1 MVAFHYPPCQ
11 SAGTHRTEKF
21 AQYLTDFGWDVVV
34 LTVQKNMF
42 PQQTDKGYQEKA
54 VHVERTGAFDAAKK
68 LSIKGKYLGIT
79 CVPDR
84 WWSWAFTAIPAGKKL
99 IDDFKPDVIWSTYP
113 ISTSH
118 YIAYKLHKQSGI
130 PWIADYRDPLQ
141 SRYDPDATKYSGVSK
156 YIEKLTIENCKKAVF
171 TTGNARSLYQALYP
185 EQAAEKF
192 EIIENGYDEEK
203 FSSLEQV
210 KTNVSSVFT
219 LLHSGDIYGLSRNP
233 RNVMCALAL
242 LKDENIIN
250 RENFKIV
257 FRGVSDSTALVQMA
271 NELNISE
278 LVDVLPVIS
287 YRDSLSEMLNANA
300 LLLLQGELFNN
311 QVPSKLYD
319 YIRARKPV
327 VANTPSN
334 SATADII
341 STLDNAFSGND
352 IETLKAAI
360 VNVIGLNA
368 AKDHS
373 SKVDITRF
381 SRHTKT
387 IELASLLD
395 TVVS

>member
-1 MVAFHYPPCQ
+1 MVAFHYPPCE

-21 AQYLTDFGWDVVV
+21 AQYLTDFGWDVIV
-34 LTVQKNMF
+34 LTVQENMF
-42 PQQTDKGYQEKA
+42 SQQTDKGYQEKA
-54 VHVERTGAFDAAKK
+54 VHVERTGVFDAAKK
-68 LSIKGKYLGIT
+68 LSISGKYLGIT

-118 YIAYKLHKQSGI
+118 FIAYKLHKQSGI

-141 SRYDPDATKYSGVSK
+141 CRYDSDATKYSGVSK

-171 TTGNARSLYQALYP
+171 TTGNARLLYQALYP

-192 EIIENGYDEEK
+192 EVIENGYDEEK

-210 KTNVSSVFT
+210 ETNDSSVFT

-233 RNVMCALAL
+233 RNVMCAVAL
-242 LKDENIIN
+242 LKSENVIN
-250 RENFKIV
+250 KENFKIV
-257 FRGVSDSTALVQMA
+257 FRGVSDSTALVEMA
-271 NELNISE
+271 NDLNISE
-278 LVDVLPVIS
+278 LVYVLPVIS
-287 YRDSLSEMLNANA
+287 YRDSLIEMLNANA

-341 STLDNAFSGND
+341 NTLDNAFSGND

-360 VNVIGLNA
+360 VSVIDLNA

>member
-1 MVAFHYPPCQ
+1 
-11 SAGTHRTEKF
+11 
-21 AQYLTDFGWDVVV
+21 
-34 LTVQKNMF
+34 
-42 PQQTDKGYQEKA
+42 
-54 VHVERTGAFDAAKK
+54 
-68 LSIKGKYLGIT
+68 
-79 CVPDR
+79 
-84 WWSWAFTAIPAGKKL
+84 
-99 IDDFKPDVIWSTYP
+99 
-113 ISTSH
+113 
-118 YIAYKLHKQSGI
+118 
-130 PWIADYRDPLQ
+130 
-141 SRYDPDATKYSGVSK
+141 
-156 YIEKLTIENCKKAVF
+156 
-171 TTGNARSLYQALYP
+171 
-185 EQAAEKF
+185 
-192 EIIENGYDEEK
+192 
-203 FSSLEQV
+203 
-210 KTNVSSVFT
+210 
-219 LLHSGDIYGLSRNP
+219 
-233 RNVMCALAL
+233 
-242 LKDENIIN
+242 
-250 RENFKIV
+250 
-257 FRGVSDSTALVQMA
+257 MA